1 MTYITRAYSPAAR
14 PARWVTQESASVD
27 VAALTATMWAAAGC
41 VSITVSWSE

>member
-14 PARWVTQESASVD
+14 PARWVSQESPTAD
-27 VAALTATMWAAAGC
+27 AAALTAVMWQAAGC